1 MRRRSCAFLFLLM
14 NYYDEQ
20 HRALAAD
27 CANHRQHSLL
37 NDNASRFLRPWSRCG
52 QVLAQDI
59 ILDSRRTVLDHLLP
73 YVRDLL
79 LSVMCALQAPMCR

>member
-14 NYYDEQ
+14 NHNDEQ

-59 ILDSRRTVLDHLLP
+59 ILDARKTVLDHLLP
-73 YVRDLL
+73 STYVICC
-79 LSVMCALQAPMCR
+79 SA